1 VSARAANAPSSG
13 QQVIQQCQQQVF
25 SCDCTYS
32 KCFAFCDVDNLHL
45 FGTCDQIVV
54 VASRIACL
62 INAATIIVEERL
74 CDLAARGFVWTGL
87 SAWIAKDA
95 LRPAMGKSN
104 ATVLAERLRRR
115 GASRKEAGE
124 ASQLAAIAPVSKHA
138 NVHNESRTM

>member
-1 VSARAANAPSSG
+1 MLT
-13 QQVIQQCQQQVF
+13 QCKKIF
-25 SCDCTYS
+25 T
-32 KCFAFCDVDNLHL
+32 
-45 FGTCDQIVV
+45 GI
-54 VASRIACL
+54 
-62 INAATIIVEERL
+62 L

-138 NVHNESRTM
+138 NVHNKARTNLSSWMLLIAQTPKRVTLA